1 MPEENG
7 ASQQPV
13 ESPDSRVL
21 LVLIAKSH
29 AVFDDIVTILLDVGV
44 AGTVIDSKG
53 LMALIREELPVFTGL
68 ASMVPETTG
77 SRVVMSVTTQSLA
90 NTLFKALENE
100 IPAVERPIAVT
111 LPVSTMLGLQP
122 D

>member
-1 MPEENG
+1 MPDAN
-7 ASQQPV
+7 APDQQINPQ
-13 ESPDSRVL
+13 DQRVL

-77 SRVVMSVTTQSLA
+77 SRVVMSVTNQALA
-90 NTLFKALENE
+90 NDLFRALENE
-100 IPAVERPIAVT
+100 IPATDRPIAVT
-111 LPVSTMLGLQP
+111 IPVGSMLGLQI